1 MKQWLQLFWYTVTS
15 LDPYIAFHI
24 RPNKLCHFFLSFEY
38 FEKCFQFMAIVFKW
52 RDSTKNHGCFVFMA
66 TFVCVWLD
74 DTFSSSTKSNF
85 HSCITTWDSS
95 WPFIL
100 HHTKFHINIFN
111 YMHNITFVQVTKSH
125 CHKIKLWHYKIVIIL
140 WRFWIL
146 VCTSSI

>member
-1 MKQWLQLFWYTVTS
+1 MKQWLQLFSYTVTW

-24 RPNKLCHFFLSFEY
+24 RPNISCVIFFYLLSILKNVSSNLWPWCSNEGF
-38 FEKCFQFMAIVFKW
+38 C
-52 RDSTKNHGCFVFMA
+52 NHGCFVFMA
-66 TFVCVWLD
+66 TFVCVWLN
-74 DTFSSSTKSNF
+74 DTFYSSSKSNF
-85 HSCITTWDSS
+85 HFCITTWDSS

-125 CHKIKLWHYKIVIIL
+125 CHKITLWNYKIVTIL

-146 VCTSSI
+146 VCTSYI